1 MRRVTTVLIAAL
13 ALLGLAAAGLLATG
27 CGGGQGSSGSSVS
40 SDSVATV
47 GGVQI
52 SKADF
57 QQLMAQAQT
66 QMKSSGMTVPKE
78 GTPTYDHY
86 VAQIVQ
92 YMVQEQVIA
101 QSAKDLGVTVTD
113 QQVADQV
120 AQLEKAYG
128 GEAKVLTLLKQQ
140 GMTMDLLK
148 RSIKGQAL
156 AQAAI
161 AKVAKGVTVSDPEV
175 QAYWNPHKA
184 EYEKQKKTST
194 FAKAKATIKQTLL
207 SAKQQKLWNAWLDK
221 RVKELGVS
229 YADGY
234 DPAKLTAAAA
244 SAASASPSASATP

>member
-1 MRRVTTVLIAAL
+1 MSRVTTVLIAAL

-47 GGVQI
+47 GDVQI

-57 QQLMAQAQT
+57 QQLMTQAQT
-66 QMKSSGMTVPKE
+66 QMKSSGMTIPKA

-101 QSAKDLGVTVTD
+101 QSAKDLGVSVTEK
-113 QQVADQV
+113 QVTDQV
-120 AQLEKAYG
+120 AQLEQAYG

-140 GMTMDLLK
+140 GMTMELLK

-161 AKVAKGVTVSDPEV
+161 AKVAKDASVSDAEI
-175 QAYWNPHKA
+175 QAYWSAHKT
-184 EYEKQKKTST
+184 ELEKQKKTNT

-207 SAKQQKLWNAWLDK
+207 SAKQQKIWNAWLDK
-221 RVKELGVS
+221 RVKEIGVT

-244 SAASASPSASATP
+244 AASASPAASATP

>member
-1 MRRVTTVLIAAL
+1 MRRVTTALIAAL

-27 CGGGQGSSGSSVS
+27 CGGDQSSSGSTVS
-40 SDSVATV
+40 SDSVAAV
-47 GGVQI
+47 GDVQI

-57 QQLMAQAQT
+57 QQLMTQAQT
-66 QMKSSGMTVPKE
+66 QMKSSGMEVPKE

-101 QSAKDLGVTVTD
+101 QSAKDLGVSVTD
-113 QQVADQV
+113 KQVTDQV

-161 AKVAKGVTVSDPEV
+161 AKVAKDVTVSDAEI
-175 QAYWNPHKA
+175 QTYWDAHKA
-184 EYEKQKKTST
+184 EYEKQKKTNT

-221 RVKELGVS
+221 RVKEIGVT
-229 YADGY
+229 YTDGF

-244 SAASASPSASATP
+244 SASPAAAATP

>member
-1 MRRVTTVLIAAL
+1 MRRVTTVLLAAL

-27 CGGGQGSSGSSVS
+27 CGGDQGSSGGSSVS
-40 SDSVATV
+40 GDSVAAV
-47 GGVQI
+47 GDVQI

-57 QQLMAQAQT
+57 QQLMTQAQT
-66 QMKSSGMTVPKE
+66 QMKTSGMTVPKE

-101 QSAKDLGVTVTD
+101 QSAKDLGVSVSDKQVTD
-113 QQVADQV
+113 QI
-120 AQLEKAYG
+120 AQLEQAYG
-128 GEAKVLTLLKQQ
+128 GKAKVLTLLKQQ
-140 GMTMDLLK
+140 GMTMELLK

-161 AKVAKGVTVSDPEV
+161 AKVGKGVTVSDAEV
-175 QAYWNPHKA
+175 QAYWDAHKA
-184 EYEKQKKTST
+184 EFEKQKKTNT

-207 SAKQQKLWNAWLDK
+207 SAKQQKLWNTWLDK
-221 RVKELGVS
+221 RVKELGVT

-244 SAASASPSASATP
+244 SASPSAAATP